1 MRIAVAG
8 GTGVVGGRVV
18 DAVRAA
24 GAEPVVVA
32 RSRGVDLIS
41 GAGLDGAL
49 AGVDSVIDVSN
60 VTTSSRVTAERF
72 FVTGTK
78 HLMLAGRRAGVR
90 HHVVLSIVGVDRV
103 PLGYYRAK
111 LRHERVAATG
121 PVPASILRATQFHEF
136 VDQTLARVPGP
147 VALVPRMLVQPV
159 AAAEVAAHLVRHALG
174 DPQGRVADLA
184 GPQVRQI
191 VDLAHEVSAARG
203 LRRPIVPVRFPGST
217 GRTMN
222 DGSLLPTADG
232 PRGAL
237 RFEDWLAAGVA
248 TSSRSAEE

>member
-1 MRIAVAG
+1 MTA
-8 GTGVVGGRVV
+8 T
-18 DAVRAA
+18 
-24 GAEPVVVA
+24 
-32 RSRGVDLIS
+32 
-41 GAGLDGAL
+41 GLDGAL

-60 VTTSSRVTAERF
+60 ITTLSRVSAERF

-121 PVPASILRATQFHEF
+121 PVPTSILRATQFHEF

-147 VALVPRMLVQPV
+147 VALVPRMLMQPV
-159 AAAEVAAHLVRHALG
+159 AAGEVAAHLVQLALG

-191 VDLAHEVSAARG
+191 VDLAHEVRAVRG
-203 LRRPIVPVRFPGST
+203 LRRPIVPVRFPGRT
-217 GRTMN
+217 GRAMG
-222 DGSLLPTADG
+222 DGSLLPTTDG
-232 PRGAL
+232 PRGEL
-237 RFEDWLAAGVA
+237 RFEDWLAADVA
-248 TSSRSAEE
+248 RSARSAEA